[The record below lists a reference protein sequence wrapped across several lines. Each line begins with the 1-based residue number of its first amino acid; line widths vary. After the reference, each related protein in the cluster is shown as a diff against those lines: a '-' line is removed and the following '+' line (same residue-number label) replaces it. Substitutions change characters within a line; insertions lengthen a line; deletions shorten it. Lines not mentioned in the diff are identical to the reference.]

1 MFRYIPRIADKQLKD
16 LLNIVPTVLV
26 EGPKYVGKTETA
38 RQTANSE
45 VLLDTDEDARLSAL
59 VNPAALLEGTTP
71 RLVDEWQISP
81 QIWNHVRRAC
91 DDRKLA
97 SQFILTGSSR
107 PADEITRHTGAG
119 RIARLHLRTMS
130 LFEQEIS
137 NGSVSLQDALNGESI
152 AGDRPRASFDDV
164 VEAVCKGGWPAMS
177 RLGLPEC
184 LRYCRAYLE
193 ETARAEVLDGVA
205 FDPARMRSLLV
216 SLARNIATDASMTT
230 LQKDVSSTAQ
240 LRTIAKYL
248 DVLQRL
254 HVVELQ
260 YPFRTHLRSRA
271 QLRQTPKR
279 HFCDPS
285 LAVAAL
291 GSTPDRLKSD
301 LTYFGF
307 LFESLV
313 VRDLRVY
320 ADANDAN
327 VWFYRDNTGL
337 EVDVIIEKS
346 DGAWIP
352 IEVKLGGEELIE
364 SAAQNLL
371 RLCNKVD
378 QSAVGEPA
386 AMLVIVA
393 TPTYSYTRSDGITV
407 LSIASLGP

>member
-81 QIWNHVRRAC
+81 QIWNHVRRVC

-97 SQFILTGSSR
+97 GQFILTGSSR

-137 NGSVSLQDALNGESI
+137 NGSVSLQDALNSESI
-152 AGDRPRASFDDV
+152 ASDRPRASFDDV
-164 VEAVCKGGWPAMS
+164 VDAVCKGGWPAMS

-184 LRYCRAYLE
+184 LRFCRAYLE
-193 ETARAEVLDGVA
+193 ETTRAEVLDGVA

-240 LRTIAKYL
+240 LRTITKYL

-291 GSTPDRLKSD
+291 GSTPDRLKTD
-301 LTYFGF
+301 LTYFGL

-320 ADANDAN
+320 ADANDAS

-346 DGAWIP
+346 DGTWIP
-352 IEVKLGGEELIE
+352 VEVKLGGEELIE
-364 SAAQNLL
+364 SAAHNLL

-378 QSAVGEPA
+378 QSVVGEPA
-386 AMLVIVA
+386 AMLVIIA